1 MKHKGLAALGGAV
14 ATAAALAGAPAAAQ
28 AAAVAPGAPC
38 VGGLATAGKFP
49 VSASGFTPGGFVTVA
64 VGNDVVASGAADAAG
79 SFNAIGFLPF
89 ITGHQKKV
97 ELTAADD
104 SGIAAAPASVSIVKF
119 GVTVPSHAKPTRKV
133 RYRAF
138 GFLPGKRIY
147 LFVRRHARTLGR
159 FSLGKAKGACGDA
172 SKRMRYMPL
181 HHYTSGTYTY
191 YFSHSPHY
199 SKSTRLFGFQI
210 TIFRTFG

>member
-1 MKHKGLAALGGAV
+1 MRHKTLAALGGAV
-14 ATAAALAGAPAAAQ
+14 ALLAAPPAAQ
-28 AAAVAPGAPC
+28 AATVAPGAPC
-38 VGGLATAGKFP
+38 VGGLPTAGKFP
-49 VSASGFTPGGFVTVA
+49 VSASGFTAGGFVTVA
-64 VGNDVVASGAADAAG
+64 VGNDIVASGAADAAG
-79 SFNAIGFLPF
+79 NFSAIGFLPTF
-89 ITGHQKKV
+89 TGNQKTL

-104 SGIAAAPASVSIVKF
+104 SGVSATPAKVQVVRF

-147 LFVRRHARTLGR
+147 LFVRRHGRTLGR

-210 TIFRTFG
+210 TIFRTFR